1 VNNPLKGGRRKYM
14 DVYVADL
21 YWESTTTPM
30 ALAFTDK
37 MLSLDLNWD
46 AIPFIAFKG
55 MNPCGG
61 EKFASFVFKHKEE
74 ATAFQQ
80 YVESSYGKSRQ
91 YPHWKPL
98 ITVQTATAEEIKNRG
113 YEGRIMPN
121 SGNVTI

>member
-21 YWESTTTPM
+21 YWENTTTPM

-46 AIPFIAFKG
+46 AIPFIAFEG
-55 MNPCGG
+55 MNPFGG

-74 ATAFQQ
+74 ATDFQQ
-80 YVESSYGKSRQ
+80 YVESSCNKSRQ
-91 YPHWKPL
+91 YPNWKPL
-98 ITVQTATAEEIKNRG
+98 ITVQTAAAEEIKNRG
-113 YEGRIMPN
+113 YEERIMPN